1 MTTYEVIAVIFGA
14 LTILGMFL
22 GIIVNLIIELIKA
35 KK

>member
-14 LTILGMFL
+14 LTFFGMLL

>member
-1 MTTYEVIAVIFGA
+1 MTTYEVIAVVLGT
-14 LTILGMFL
+14 LTIVGVFL